1 MTAPCLALDPTL
13 DTGGA
18 PRVAIPLRNAQSS
31 EAVITRLAIRLWTIL
46 GSWPDDVN
54 LGIDHLALSGPN
66 VQAVVVEAAVR
77 RQAAAVDGVLSI
89 KTLAIEWQGVDRSI
103 AITVAVASPEGPVLA
118 TLGPLG
124 TYAGFVPG
132 AWYVI
137 GRVQPIS
144 PRP

>member
-1 MTAPCLALDPTL
+1 MTAPCIALDPTV
-13 DTGGA
+13 DTEGV
-18 PRVAIPLRNAQSS
+18 PRVAFPLRHAQSS

-54 LGIDHLALSGPN
+54 LGIDHLALSAAN
-66 VQAVVVEAAVR
+66 VSPVVVEAAVR

-89 KTLAIEWQGVDRSI
+89 KSVVVEWQGVDRSI
-103 AITVAVASPEGPVLA
+103 SITVTVASPEGPVLA

-137 GRVQPIS
+137 GSPQPIA